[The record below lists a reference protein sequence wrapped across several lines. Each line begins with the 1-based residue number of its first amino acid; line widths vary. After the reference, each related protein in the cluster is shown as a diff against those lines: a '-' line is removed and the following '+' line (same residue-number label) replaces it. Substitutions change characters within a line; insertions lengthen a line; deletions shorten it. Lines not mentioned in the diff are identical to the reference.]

1 MEVDAEVDAEV
12 DSEVDVASVSVV
24 VAKEET
30 ASDKD
35 LSVRNLSI
43 Q

>member
-1 MEVDAEVDAEV
+1 MDAEEEVDAEVDT
-12 DSEVDVASVSVV
+12 EVDVASVSVV